1 VGQRYYVRV
10 GKKVHPP
17 LTREELWRLRDAGKL
32 PSSAEFSSDQQ
43 VWSRSLPTE
52 GELVATPA
60 APRPVAIVD
69 RYDVFVSYCREDGA
83 TIARLIAD
91 KITAEGYRVFLD
103 VQELGSGSWSQEL
116 EFRISECP
124 DFVVVLTASYL
135 ARLRSEGSVI
145 QGEVAAALRR
155 GRNVVPVLVET
166 MPPADQLPASVAA
179 LADANGVRFVHEY
192 ADAVMIKLCA
202 LLQSARMTGP
212 ERLRT
217 GEAQPRVIVGCTAML
232 LGAIQG
238 VWIVGYAD
246 RPGWNPL
253 TATLF
258 GLINGLLAVAGLLLP
273 VGLCLAVVGYMKNI
287 RRDRLY
293 LGPWLPFWA
302 LFLTVLMVTT
312 ALVPT
317 AVLPLLN
324 SWRSFWCGVSGMAVA
339 VGLTALFSVTN
350 AWGAIRAAIGVGRR

>member
-1 VGQRYYVRV
+1 VEQRYYVRV
-10 GKKVHPP
+10 GKKVHAP
-17 LTREELWRLRDAGKL
+17 LTPEQLRRLRDAGKL

-52 GELVATPA
+52 GELLATPP
-60 APRPVAIVD
+60 APRPVAIAD

-83 TIARLIAD
+83 TIARLLAD
-91 KITAEGYRVFLD
+91 KIAAEGYRVFLD

-116 EFRISECP
+116 ELRINECP
-124 DFVVVLTASYL
+124 DFVVVMTATYL

-145 QGEVAAALRR
+145 QREVAAALQR

-179 LADANGVRFVHEY
+179 LADANGIRFVHEY
-192 ADAVMIKLCA
+192 ADAVVIKLCA
-202 LLQSARMTGP
+202 LLLSARLTGP

-217 GEAQPRVIVGCTAML
+217 GEAQPRVIVGCIAML
-232 LGAIQG
+232 LGALQG
-238 VWIVGYAD
+238 TWIVEYAD

-258 GLINGLLAVAGLLLP
+258 GLIGGLLAVVGLLLP
-273 VGLCLAVVGYMKNI
+273 VGLCLAGVGYVRNI

-302 LFLTVLMVTT
+302 LFLPVLMVTT

-324 SWRSFWCGVSGMAVA
+324 SRRSFWCGVTGMVVA

-350 AWGAIRAAIGVGRR
+350 AWGAIRAAIGAGRR

>member
-1 VGQRYYVRV
+1 MGQSYFVRV
-10 GKKVHPP
+10 GKKVHAP
-17 LTREELWRLRDAGKL
+17 LTLERIRQLRDAGKL

-43 VWSRSLPTE
+43 AWSSSLPTE
-52 GELVATPA
+52 GELVATPPAPPRA
-60 APRPVAIVD
+60 AIAD

-116 EFRISECP
+116 EMRISECP
-124 DFVVVLTASYL
+124 DFVVVLTATYL

-145 QGEVAAALRR
+145 HGEVAAALKR
-155 GRNVVPVLVET
+155 GRNIVPVLVAT
-166 MPPADQLPASVAA
+166 MPPADQLPSSVAA
-179 LADANGVRFVHEY
+179 LADANGIRFVHEY

-202 LLQSARMTGP
+202 LLQSARLTGP

-217 GEAQPRVIVGCTAML
+217 GEAEPRVIVGCIAML

-246 RPGWNPL
+246 RLGWNPL

-273 VGLCLAVVGYMKNI
+273 VGLCLAGVGYVKNI

-293 LGPWLPFWA
+293 LGPWLPFWV
-302 LFLTVLMVTT
+302 LFLTVLMVMT
-312 ALVPT
+312 ALLAT
-317 AVLPLLN
+317 AVIPLLN
-324 SWRSFWCGVSGMAVA
+324 SWRSFWCGVTGMAVA
-339 VGLTALFSVTN
+339 VALTALFSVTN
-350 AWGAIRAAIGVGRR
+350 AWGAIRNAIGLGRR